1 MRLSSRTKMVWKRF
15 QGDFLVPAGRAAVAS
30 LLSVLMVGQ
39 PVLAEGAA
47 RHTKTV
53 APMEIQGQQRILHAL
68 NRLTFG
74 PRPGDVAQVEAMG
87 LDAWFERQ
95 LNPSKIDDSAL
106 DARLAQFPAMQLP
119 PEELA
124 RRYPEPQVIRAMAN
138 RNLPLPEDPA
148 LRAIYADQVAFYK
161 MQTAAKA
168 DKTAAAADP
177 AMQAGMDSGA
187 AVPAGKKGKKNK
199 AAAADGTD
207 AAMSG
212 DGMTVTA
219 GADLKTADAT
229 MSGDT
234 AGTMAGTAD
243 MTAAKPAVAQAQQG
257 PFAAAPVHRND
268 LYPQD
273 KTQAILSQPADQR
286 VQTVLAMA
294 PSDLARFRQSLSQRE
309 LAALV
314 EGMTPVQKERLMA
327 LGGSERVIGT
337 EELQSRLLR
346 DVYSDRQLE
355 AVMTDF
361 WLNHFNVYIRKNQQ
375 EPFQIVAYERDT
387 IRPRALGKF
396 EDLLVATAESP
407 AMLNYLDNWRS
418 IGPDS
423 LAAERSKRVREL
435 RPNAKLPQGG
445 NEGLNENYGRE
456 LMELHTVGVNGG
468 YTQADVTQVA
478 KVFTGWSVD
487 KPYQGTGG
495 FIFDERRHEPGA
507 KVVMGKTIAENGMN
521 EGLEVL
527 HMLATSPATAH
538 FISTKLAVRF
548 VSDNPP
554 PALVDRMAA
563 AYLSSGGDIKT
574 VLRTMFKAPE
584 FWSPDSYRAKVKT
597 PLEFVV
603 SAARA
608 SDLEIANAQPLVQA
622 LDRLGM
628 PLYGMVTPNGYS
640 WKSDAWVNTGALV
653 SRMNLALALSGGKV
667 PGTRTAWS
675 GMLGGAGAATP
686 VAMTT
691 SGPDPVLA
699 AKEKRLELLLLG
711 EPVSDRTRETVLGQ
725 SGNATAVEQGAAA
738 FDFRGSGGGRYGGG
752 ALAGNRRDVAM
763 PDDPQAALMAGLILG
778 SPEFQ
783 RR

>member
-1 MRLSSRTKMVWKRF
+1 M
-15 QGDFLVPAGRAAVAS
+15 AV
-30 LLSVLMVGQ
+30 Q
-39 PVLAEGAA
+39 PVLAEGAG
-47 RHTKTV
+47 RRSTKI
-53 APMEIQGQQRILHAL
+53 APVEIQGQQRVLHAL

-74 PRPGDVAQVEAMG
+74 PRPGDVTKVEAMG

-95 LNPSKIDDSAL
+95 LNPAAIDDSAL
-106 DARLAQFPAMQLP
+106 DARLAQFPAMQLSP
-119 PEELA
+119 AELA

-138 RNLPLPEDPA
+138 RGLPLPQDPE
-148 LRAIYADQVAFYK
+148 LRATYADQVAFYK
-161 MQTAAKA
+161 IQQAAKA
-168 DKTAAAADP
+168 DKSAAAGDP
-177 AMQAGMDSGA
+177 AMQAGMDAGTA
-187 AVPAGKKGKKNK
+187 APAGKKAGKKK
-199 AAAADGTD
+199 KAADGADT
-207 AAMSG
+207 AMVG
-212 DGMTVTA
+212 DGMNA
-219 GADLKTADAT
+219 GGDMAASSMASDGMTADKP
-229 MSGDT
+229 DT
-234 AGTMAGTAD
+234 AA
-243 MTAAKPAVAQAQQG
+243 MTPAKPAAPPQPG
-257 PFAAAPVHRND
+257 PLAAAPVHRSD
-268 LYPQD
+268 LFPLD
-273 KTQAILSQPADQR
+273 KTQALLSQAPDQR
-286 VQTVLAMA
+286 MQSVLAMA
-294 PSDLARFRQSLSQRE
+294 PADLARFRQSLSQRE

-314 EGMTPVQKERLMA
+314 EGMTPLQKERLMA

-361 WLNHFNVYIRKNQQ
+361 WLNHFNVYLRKNQQ

-387 IRPRALGKF
+387 IRPHALGKF

-423 LAAERSKRVREL
+423 PAAMRARRVREL
-435 RPNAKLPQGG
+435 RPDAKLPQGG

-478 KVFTGWSVD
+478 KVFTGWTID

-495 FIFDERRHEPGA
+495 FVFEERRHEPGP

-527 HMLATSPATAH
+527 HMLASSPATAR
-538 FISTKLAVRF
+538 FLSTKLAVRF
-548 VSDNPP
+548 VSDTPP
-554 PALVDRMAA
+554 PALVDKMTQ

-584 FWSPDSYRAKVKT
+584 FWSPESYRAKVKT

-640 WKSDAWVNTGALV
+640 WKSEAWVNTGALV

-675 GMLGGAGAATP
+675 GMVDGAGQQAATT

-691 SGPDPVLA
+691 SGTDPALA

-711 EPVSDRTRETVLGQ
+711 EPVSDRTRATVLSQ
-725 SGNATAVEQGAAA
+725 SSNATAVEQGAAA
-738 FDFRGSGGGRYGGG
+738 FDFRGGGGRYGGG
-752 ALAGNRRDVAM
+752 FAGNRRDVAM